1 MSETKSPSSQN
12 IPVMSGSSWQADLLS
27 GFLVSLIA
35 LPLCLAIAMASG
47 YPAIAGVMTAVIGGL
62 LCPWISNSEMTIK
75 GPAAGLIVIVL
86 GAVTE
91 FAPGDPIKGYHLAL
105 GVGVAAAVIQIG
117 FGLFRAGI
125 LADFFPSAAVHG
137 LLASIGIIIISKQ
150 FHAVL
155 GVKPEAKEPFELLAE
170 IPHSLMHMNQAIAL
184 IGIASLL
191 ILFIMPLI
199 KNSWIR
205 RIPGPVVVL
214 LFSVPMGMAFDL
226 GHEHLVHFGR
236 NDFHVGPEYL
246 VQLPG
251 NLLDSIQ
258 FPDFSGVLTGV
269 GLKYVL
275 LFSLIGTLESLLSA
289 KAVDRLD
296 PFRRQTNM
304 NRDLLAVGVANLAS
318 SFVGGLP
325 MISEIVR
332 SSANVNN
339 GGRTRNANM
348 FHGLFL
354 LAFVALFPA
363 MVQKIP
369 LAALGAMLVYTGF
382 RLASPKAFLHTWK
395 IGTEQLIIFVS
406 TILGVLM
413 IDLLVGIAIGVAVKL
428 VIHVWMGAPMTSLV
442 RPSLTTTV
450 GEEGK
455 CVVTPLHSAT
465 FVSWINI
472 KKSIDANADAKTI
485 VLDLSHAR
493 VVDHTIMERLHEMQE
508 EFARQDRELL
518 VQGLDDH
525 QPLSSHPL
533 AARRRPTKPR

>member
-1 MSETKSPSSQN
+1 MTESTATSSEMIPGTGSPT
-12 IPVMSGSSWQADLLS
+12 WQADLLS

-47 YPAIAGVMTAVIGGL
+47 FPAIAGVMTAVIGGL
-62 LCPWISNSEMTIK
+62 LCPWISNSQMTIK

-91 FAPGDPIKGYHLAL
+91 LAPGDPIKGYHLAL
-105 GVGVAAAVIQIG
+105 GVGVVAALIQIG

-150 FHAVL
+150 VHAVL
-155 GVKPEAKEPFELLAE
+155 GVKPEAKEPLHLLAE
-170 IPHSLMHMNQAIAL
+170 IPQSLMQMNQAIAL
-184 IGIASLL
+184 IGIVSLL
-191 ILFIMPLI
+191 ILFIVPLI
-199 KNSWIR
+199 KNAWIR
-205 RIPGPVVVL
+205 RIPGPVLVL
-214 LFSVPMGMAFDL
+214 LFSVPMGMYLDL

-236 NDFHVGPEYL
+236 NDFHVGPEFL

-251 NLLDSIQ
+251 NLMDSIQ

-269 GLKYVL
+269 GLKYIIM
-275 LFSLIGTLESLLSA
+275 FSLIGTLESLLSA

-296 PFRRQTNM
+296 PWRRRTNM
-304 NRDLLAVGVANLAS
+304 NRDLLAVGVANLGSA
-318 SFVGGLP
+318 FVGGLP

-339 GGRTRNANM
+339 GGRTRFSNL

-354 LAFVALFPA
+354 LAFVVLFPA
-363 MVQKIP
+363 LVQKIP

-428 VIHVWMGAPMTSLV
+428 VIHVWMGAPVTSLV
-442 RPSLTTTV
+442 RPSLTTEIAEQ
-450 GEEGK
+450 GE
-455 CVVTPLHSAT
+455 CVVTPQHSAT

-472 KKSIDANADAKTI
+472 KNSIDANSDVKKV

-508 EFARQDRELL
+508 EFARHDRQLL
-518 VQGLDDH
+518 VVGLEDH
-525 QPLSSHPL
+525 LPLSSHPL
-533 AARRRPTKPR
+533 AARRRPAKPR